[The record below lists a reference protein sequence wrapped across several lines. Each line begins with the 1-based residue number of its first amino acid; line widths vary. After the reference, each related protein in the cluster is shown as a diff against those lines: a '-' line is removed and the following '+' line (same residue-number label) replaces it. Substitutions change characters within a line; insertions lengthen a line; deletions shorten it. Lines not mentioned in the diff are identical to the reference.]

1 MRAYE
6 LMVIFDGDL
15 DDAAVESGVQR
26 VADYTAGKSGR
37 VATTAR
43 WGKRRFA
50 YEIAHKHE
58 GYYVVFEILAAAG
71 ALDDLERQLRLA
83 DDVVRHKLIRLP
95 DREAARRGLTTDGE
109 AAPAAAA
116 G

>member
-15 DDAAVESGVQR
+15 DDAAVDAAV
-26 VADYTAGKSGR
+26 GR
-37 VATTAR
+37 LHEQIAAKGGQVVTSER

-50 YEIAHKHE
+50 YEIDHKHE
-58 GYYVVFEILAAAG
+58 GYYVVLQVLAG
-71 ALDDLERQLRLA
+71 GGDLDDLERQLRLA

-95 DREAARRGLTTDGE
+95 DHEAARRGLSADE
-109 AAPAAAA
+109 QAAPADA